1 MPAPRLLLPSP
12 GRVQGRSPR
21 VVLVSDPG
29 AALDR
34 AILESS
40 APVRGTVVVGVSP
53 MTRSAARL
61 CGDILQQL
69 GKGRW
74 TAPESRVGMP
84 ERFWAES
91 WLRGWGV
98 SRVVLHA
105 ADLLD
110 DAILSDIAA
119 VIADAGA
126 EGWFTFASTGPMLHA
141 TGVLRGSPARL
152 DGSELLALL
161 AASPGPTRRVPRG
174 HPAPLEADG
183 LTSFHRVAD
192 FVAAT
197 SAIRREM
204 SHLNADRRV
213 RAVAEL
219 ARSAQNGWSVH
230 LLDEM
235 RLRDPLTY
243 NPLRLPADWDWAC
256 LHGIRDTAMPA
267 AAVIAASGASILEM
281 LALRARH
288 VAPDGSFVAVA
299 EDVLPIPLAARLFLR
314 TRLAAVD
321 LLGGDAPFLSDD
333 WGKVIGPRQLRTT
346 VCATFEEGGLAIP
359 RLATPYRQD
368 PDRRWLE
375 RHGLELTPTPM
386 RGRAVLLFRRPGRS
400 DCTHTYRTPDR
411 HPWRQW
417 RRGSEQSRT
426 EEGAR

>member
-12 GRVQGRSPR
+12 GRLQGPSPR
-21 VVLVSDPG
+21 VVLMSDPG
-29 AALDR
+29 AGLDR
-34 AILESS
+34 AILECS
-40 APVRGTVVVGVSP
+40 APARGTVVVAVSP
-53 MTRSAARL
+53 MTQSPGRL
-61 CGDILQQL
+61 YGDILEQL

-91 WLRGWGV
+91 WLRGWRV

-110 DAILSDIAA
+110 DAILIDIAA

-126 EGWFTFASTGPMLHA
+126 EGWFTFANTGPMLHA
-141 TGVLRGSPARL
+141 TGVLRCRPRRL

-161 AASPGPTRRVPRG
+161 AAKHEPRRLPRG
-174 HPAPLEADG
+174 HAAPLEADG

-197 SAIRREM
+197 SAIRREIT
-204 SHLNADRRV
+204 HLDADRRV
-213 RAVAEL
+213 RAVEEL
-219 ARSAQNGWSVH
+219 ARSAQNGWSVS
-230 LLDEM
+230 LLDES
-235 RLRDPLTY
+235 RLRNPLTY
-243 NPLRLPADWDWAC
+243 NPLRLPVGWDWGC
-256 LHGIRDTAMPA
+256 LNGIRDTAMPA
-267 AAVIAASGASILEM
+267 AAVIAAAGASILEM

-288 VAPDGSFVAVA
+288 VARDGSCVAVA
-299 EDVLPIPLAARLFLR
+299 EDVLPIPPAARIFLR

-321 LLGGDAPFLSDD
+321 LLGGDTPFLSDD
-333 WGKVIGPRQLRTT
+333 WGKVIGPRQLRTS

-359 RLATPYRQD
+359 RLAAPYRQD
-368 PDRRWLE
+368 PDRRWLD
-375 RHGLELTPTPM
+375 RHGIQVTPAPK
-386 RGRAVLLFRRPGRS
+386 RGRAALLFRRPGRGDYS
-400 DCTHTYRTPDR
+400 HTYRTPDS

-417 RRGSEQSRT
+417 RRGSQPSRI